1 MSSDPNAGQPAV
13 TAVEREIGQIARGAG
28 VGMGGNLI
36 NYAISYLF
44 GILIARQVGADAFG
58 LYTLGVTATNLIS
71 RFTLVGL
78 DRGLMRFA
86 AISRGRGEGAAV
98 QRLIGLALLAG
109 GAAGLAG
116 GALFWFAPGLI
127 LSVFTEANQQAL
139 GPLMPYF
146 AFSVPALTLTS
157 IAIAG
162 TVAFRTIR
170 YRALVVNVIQP
181 IVKLLLALLLL
192 GILGAVALTPTI
204 AFTLTQLL
212 GTALALFFLWRL
224 ARGVPRIG
232 GRSPGIGRQLAR
244 FSLPLLF
251 TNVLDYLNG
260 RTEILV
266 LGIYLAASASGIYS
280 AAGRLAGLG
289 LIVLTAFN
297 AIFSPLISDL
307 HARGQV
313 ESLATLYKLVARW
326 IVAVAMP
333 LFVIQIIFA
342 PQLMALFGPD
352 FVAGAAALRILSLGQ
367 LVNFATGSAGIM
379 LIMSGRSDLTFLN
392 SLITVALALA
402 LDFLLVPRYGLG
414 GAAVAGALVI
424 ALINL
429 LRLAQV
435 WLLMRIHPFT
445 LAFAKPFLAAAPT
458 FLAGWAW
465 LRWLP
470 LHNIGFLFSACLTL
484 SLLYLA
490 LLLLLGLDEGDRMLL
505 AAARTRARRFLP

>member
-1 MSSDPNAGQPAV
+1 M
-13 TAVEREIGQIARGAG
+13 
-28 VGMGGNLI
+28 GMGGNLI

-44 GILIARQVGADAFG
+44 GILIARQVGAGDFG
-58 LYTLGVTATNLIS
+58 LYTLGVTAVTLIS
-71 RFTLVGL
+71 RFTLMGL

-86 AISRGRGEGAAV
+86 AISRSRGEGAAL

-109 GAAGLAG
+109 SAAGVTG
-116 GALFWFAPGLI
+116 GALIWFAPDLI
-127 LSVFTEANQQAL
+127 LAILAEANQQAL
-139 GPLMPYF
+139 APLMPYF
-146 AFSVPALTLTS
+146 AFSAPALTLTG

-181 IVKLLLALLLL
+181 IVKLLIALLLL
-192 GILGAVALTPTI
+192 GILGAVALTPVI

-224 ARGVPRIG
+224 ARGVPAAGERPSG
-232 GRSPGIGRQLAR
+232 LGRQLAR

-307 HARGQV
+307 HARGQIA
-313 ESLATLYKLVARW
+313 SLATLYKLVTRW
-326 IVAVAMP
+326 IVAAAMP
-333 LFVIQIIFA
+333 FFVVQMIFA

-352 FVAGAAALRILSLGQ
+352 FVAGAGALRLLSLGQ
-367 LVNFATGSAGIM
+367 LVNFATGSSGIM
-379 LIMSGRSDLTFLN
+379 LIMSGRSDLTFAN
-392 SLITVALALA
+392 SLITVLLALV
-402 LDFLLVPRYGLG
+402 LDFLLVPGYGLL

-429 LRLAQV
+429 LRLAEV
-435 WLLMRIHPFT
+435 WWLMGIHPFAP
-445 LAFAKPFLAAAPT
+445 AFLKPLLAALPA
-458 FLAGWAW
+458 FIAGWAW
-465 LRWLP
+465 LHWLP
-470 LHNIGFLFSACLTL
+470 LRNILFLLAACVAL
-484 SLLYLA
+484 SLVYLA
-490 LLLLLGLDEGDRMLL
+490 GLLFLRLDEGDHLLL
-505 AAARTRARRFLP
+505 AAVRTRLRRFLP